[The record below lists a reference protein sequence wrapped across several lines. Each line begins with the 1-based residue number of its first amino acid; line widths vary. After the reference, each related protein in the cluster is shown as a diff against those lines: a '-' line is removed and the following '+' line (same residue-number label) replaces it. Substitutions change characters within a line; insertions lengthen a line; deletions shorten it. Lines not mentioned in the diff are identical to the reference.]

1 MTSGVPTCPSSRPK
15 PAASACPKP
24 STPTMPNSE
33 ASSVQLATRTQIK
46 PSQSRI
52 VPGPRRPTPPGST
65 DFTRRH
71 KRGRNQTAD
80 PPNQPKT
87 TVCMLDI
94 NE

>member
-1 MTSGVPTCPSSRPK
+1 M
-15 PAASACPKP
+15 PAI
-24 STPTMPNSE
+24 STSE

-52 VPGPRRPTPPGST
+52 VPGPRKPTPPGSADLT
-65 DFTRRH
+65 SLQRR
-71 KRGRNQTAD
+71 GMNQTAD
-80 PPNQPKT
+80 APNQPKT